1 MGSADGKDAIEMFM
15 KIQMTLFIFLF
26 LIGCSDPG
34 REETEESVADE
45 PPFFTAD
52 KTATGP
58 LSLTELNI
66 RLPGEID
73 KELSDS
79 ERACFFEAVERRA
92 NEAGDPANLDPN
104 AFPYWGG
111 KVSRDEWGQ
120 HSNYM
125 RRVLLAQGIVS
136 WAMIDC

>member
-1 MGSADGKDAIEMFM
+1 MGSADGKDAIEVFM
-15 KIQMTLFIFLF
+15 KTQMTLFLVLF
-26 LIGCSDPG
+26 LIGCSDTG
-34 REETEESVADE
+34 SGGTEEPATDE

-52 KTATGP
+52 KHATGP
-58 LSLTELNI
+58 LSLAELNI
-66 RLPGEID
+66 RLPDEIA
-73 KELSDS
+73 KALSDS
-79 ERACFFEAVERRA
+79 ERSCFFEAVERRA
-92 NEAGDPANLDPN
+92 NEAGDPADLDPN

-120 HSNYM
+120 HSNHM